1 MYMDKLIRR
10 KTWWVIIGLVS
21 TLVGGC
27 KPSGRPQFA
36 MPEIK
41 LITGE
46 NLHSVVAFTPQEAT
60 VFGNHGVIYSTTN
73 GGAGLKDWE
82 ARESGFGDLLLCQAS
97 FVNRD
102 KGWAV
107 GTKGVVIRTSDGG
120 KTWVAQQS
128 GTEKNLFSV
137 CFVDDQ
143 NGWVVGEFGTIIHTA
158 DGGESWK
165 SQSKG
170 VDKEL
175 NSVFFVDDQNGW
187 VVGEFG
193 TILHTTDGG
202 ETWEPQI
209 CEAIQTEEDKFSFDW
224 KPMPALYSL
233 YCKDKETA
241 WIAGMDGI
249 ILKTENGGNEWGKLE
264 SNCDV
269 PLYSITI
276 KGKRGWAVGSEGYY
290 LLSRDGGET
299 WEVRDGVIKTRFWLR
314 EVSFSDEENGW
325 IVGAMGT
332 VAHTNDG
339 GENWDLIS
347 GMTYDMPEYGLADF

>member
-143 NGWVVGEFGTIIHTA
+143 NGWVVGEFGTI
-158 DGGESWK
+158 
-165 SQSKG
+165 
-170 VDKEL
+170 
-175 NSVFFVDDQNGW
+175 
-187 VVGEFG
+187 
-193 TILHTTDGG
+193 LHTTDGG

-249 ILKTENGGNEWGKLE
+249 ILKTENGGNEWRKLE

-332 VAHTNDG
+332 VARTNDG